1 MISTTHTRN
10 GFHHDLLPMAL
21 TASCLASSALRN
33 AMLAIS
39 AYHSCGTLAALPY
52 KMNAVSYLSRAL
64 ASNVGGTEI
73 QMAASMMLCVYNVS
87 CHTQQIASVYSK
99 THSGDRC
106 LTKLRGTGMSTST
119 EPRRCCRVSILNG
132 GGVGLA
138 LSLP

>member
-21 TASCLASSALRN
+21 TTSCLASSALRN

-39 AYHSCGTLAALPY
+39 AYHSYGTLAALPY
-52 KMNAVSYLSRAL
+52 KTNAVSYLSRAL
-64 ASNVGGTEI
+64 ASNFGGTEI

-87 CHTQQIASVYSK
+87 CHTPQIATIYNK
-99 THSGDRC
+99 IYSGDRC
-106 LTKLRGTGMSTST
+106 LTKLKGTGPSTST

-132 GGVGLA
+132 GDVDLT